1 MKVRKLPVLLAVAA
15 SLLGSATALAAQEV
29 AAPPEKVAMDTAWVL
44 ITAALVFF
52 MQAGFALVEAGL
64 QAARN
69 VVNILMKNL
78 MDFTIATV
86 AFWVVGFGLMF
97 GLGNAVF
104 GESGWFLH
112 GGSSVFDSLSWTV
125 VPLEAKF
132 FFQLV
137 FAGTAATIVSGAI
150 GGRVKFTTY
159 LIFSVVMT
167 ALIYPVIGHWIW
179 GGGWLAAR
187 GFFDFAGSTVVHAVG
202 GWAALAGA
210 MVVGPRIGK
219 YTRDG
224 KPRAM
229 PGHNMALAV
238 LGVFILWL
246 GWFGFNPGSTMAL
259 DATAIAHIFV
269 TTNASAATGALGA
282 MAISWVMFKK
292 PDASMTFNGV
302 LAGLVAITAPCAFVG
317 IGSALLIGLVGGV
330 LVGLAVVFIERA
342 RVDDPVGAVAVHG
355 VCGVWGTVSL
365 GLFAAAPWAG
375 GEGQPGLGLFFGGG
389 VTQLG
394 IQVLGVGAASAA
406 AFVLSYGLFCGLKA
420 TVGVR
425 VTAAEEIEGLDTAEH
440 GNEAYPTSAHPIHSP
455 AIVTMDGRRREL
467 VPLAAGD

>member
-1 MKVRKLPVLLAVAA
+1 MRIRKSPVLLAVAA
-15 SLLGSATALAAQEV
+15 SILGSATALAAQES
-29 AAPPEKVAMDTAWVL
+29 AAPPDKVALDTAWVL

-97 GLGNAVF
+97 GMGNSLF
-104 GESGWFLH
+104 GRSGWLLH
-112 GGSSVFDSLSWTV
+112 GGNATFGSLSWTV

-159 LIFSVVMT
+159 LVFSLAMT

-179 GGGWLAAR
+179 GGGWLATR

-210 MVVGPRIGK
+210 LVVGPRIGK

-269 TTNASAATGALGA
+269 TTNAAAATGALGA
-282 MAISWVMFKK
+282 MAISWVMFRK

-317 IGSALLIGLVGGV
+317 IGSAMLIGLVGGV
-330 LVGLAVVFIERA
+330 LVVLAVVLIERVG
-342 RVDDPVGAVAVHG
+342 VDDPVGAVAVHG

-375 GEGQPGLGLFFGGG
+375 GDGAPGLGLFFGGG
-389 VTQLG
+389 FAQLG
-394 IQVLGVGAASAA
+394 IQVMGVVAASAV
-406 AFVLSYGLFCGLKA
+406 AFVLSYGLFFGLKV

-440 GNEAYPTSAHPIHSP
+440 GNEAYPTSTHPIHSP
-455 AIVTMDGRRREL
+455 AIVTMDGSRPDL
-467 VPLAAGD
+467 VALAAGD

>member
-1 MKVRKLPVLLAVAA
+1 MKIRKLPVLLAVAA
-15 SLLGSATALAAQEV
+15 SLMGTATALAAQEA

-97 GLGNAVF
+97 GVGNALW
-104 GESGWFLH
+104 GATGWFLH
-112 GGSSVFDSLSWTV
+112 GGDAAFDSLSWTV

-150 GGRVKFTTY
+150 GGRVKFTVY
-159 LIFSVVMT
+159 LVFSLVMT

-179 GGGWLAAR
+179 GGGWLAAQ

-219 YTRDG
+219 YGPDG
-224 KPRAM
+224 KPRAT

-259 DATAIAHIFV
+259 DPGAIAHIFV
-269 TTNASAATGALGA
+269 TTNAAAATGALSA
-282 MAISWVMFKK
+282 MFVSWVMFKK

-317 IGSALLIGLVGGV
+317 MGSAMVIGIIGGALVV
-330 LVGLAVVFIERA
+330 VAVVAIERA
-342 RVDDPVGAVAVHG
+342 GVDDPVGAVAVHG
-355 VCGVWGTVSL
+355 VCGVWGTISL
-365 GLFAAAPWAG
+365 GLFASAPWAG
-375 GEGQPGLGLFFGGG
+375 GDGLPGVGLLFGGG
-389 VTQLG
+389 ASQLV
-394 IQVLGVGAASAA
+394 IQIVGAVVCSAA
-406 AFVLSYGLFCGLKA
+406 AFGLSYALFWVLKA
-420 TVGVR
+420 TVGIR
-425 VTAAEEIEGLDTAEH
+425 VTAEEEIEGLDTAEH
-440 GNEAYPTSAHPIHSP
+440 GNEAYPQRLHPIHAP
-455 AIVTMDGRRREL
+455 TIVTMGEGTGEL
-467 VPLAAGD
+467 VPAPLGD